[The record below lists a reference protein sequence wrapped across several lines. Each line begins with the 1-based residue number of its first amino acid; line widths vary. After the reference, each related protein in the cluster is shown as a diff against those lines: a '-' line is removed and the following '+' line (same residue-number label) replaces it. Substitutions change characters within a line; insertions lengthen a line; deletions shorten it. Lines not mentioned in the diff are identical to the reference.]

1 MIRLRRERDAAAEAP
16 RADMIADLERLVRRG
31 RVLPFLVPFLL
42 FGGLGL
48 GRLTSR
54 ALALPDGAPVRVVAE
69 DRTTPEEL
77 ELLSRKMADLRH
89 EGRRTEDYI
98 VLYRDHVEPVE
109 AALQRRGVPAS
120 TARQVAWPLVEF
132 SYRHSV
138 DPATVVSIVLVE
150 SGGRPRATSPV
161 GARGLMQVMPAWTG
175 RVAGCG
181 VDLYDVED
189 NLCYGTAILAWYL
202 ERFRGDER
210 RALLGYN
217 GCVLGTNTPDCFR
230 YPDKVQGLRRQILQE
245 WAAAGR
251 EALITAAAGAA
262 AGGEDAT

>member
-109 AALQRRGVPAS
+109 AALQSRGVPAS

-132 SYRHSV
+132 SYRHSA
-138 DPATVVSIVLVE
+138 DPATGGSIVLVE

-161 GARGLMQVMPAWTG
+161 GARGPMQAMPACPG
-175 RVAGCG
+175 RVAGG
-181 VDLYDVED
+181 GGDPRGVED
-189 NLCYGTAILAWYL
+189 DLRDGAASLAGYL
-202 ERFRGDER
+202 GGCRGDER
-210 RALLGYN
+210 RALRGYN
-217 GCVLGTNTPDCFR
+217 GCVLGPNAPDCCR
-230 YPDKVQGLRRQILQE
+230 DPGQGQGRRRQTLQG

-251 EALITAAAGAA
+251 EALSTAAAGA
-262 AGGEDAT
+262 G